1 MSDLEDGSEAVKRL
15 GLLEGKYSKVE
26 SILGQILGHLKSTQN
41 PAPPT
46 TAPPTPSAPVQPA
59 PVASAASTSPPIASA
74 PSTSSPCMS
83 APGPSSGSFLQSF
96 PPNVS
101 YPGIPVGLGGPP
113 LQYNPYAFFPG
124 AGYFP
129 YPEVG
134 HSDSVMSEEEEQSA
148 DEEEAPFSFS
158 PSTKEREPAVPP
170 RLLMSSSRVWNVRSW
185 VHLPGT
191 RFGTLRQ

>member
-15 GLLEGKYSKVE
+15 NLLEGKYSKVE

-46 TAPPTPSAPVQPA
+46 TAPTAPPGPSPPVQPA
-59 PVASAASTSPPIASA
+59 TVASAASTSA
-74 PSTSSPCMS
+74 PSTSPWMS
-83 APGPSSGSFLQSF
+83 VPGPSTGSSPQSF
-96 PPNVS
+96 PPNMS

-129 YPEVG
+129 YPGVLQLPLQRRQLHLG
-134 HSDSVMSEEEEQSA
+134 CQS
-148 DEEEAPFSFS
+148 P
-158 PSTKEREPAVPP
+158 VPLLA
-170 RLLMSSSRVWNVRSW
+170 RLRRVF
-185 VHLPGT
+185 P
-191 RFGTLRQ
+191 